1 MRVWS
6 GESASVR
13 EEEKGKG
20 TNISETY
27 FVPDTTW
34 VFTPPL
40 LTLHIHPNIPEVD
53 IRLSTLGM
61 GRLRLRE
68 VM

>member
-1 MRVWS
+1 MRVGS

-20 TNISETY
+20 TNMSETY

-34 VFTPPL
+34 VFSHPL
-40 LTLHIHPNIPEVD
+40 LTLRIHPNIPKVD
-53 IRLSTLGM
+53 IRLSNSGM

-68 VM
+68 VL